1 MRKLLLLVC
10 GSKDQYRHLRDMHT
24 LETSMTCVK
33 NIVSKGSDL
42 QLGEPSSINLQ
53 YDDLIHLIEQLKACV
68 EVTFDT

>member
-1 MRKLLLLVC
+1 
-10 GSKDQYRHLRDMHT
+10 
-24 LETSMTCVK
+24 MTCVK

-68 EVTFDT
+68 EVTFGT